1 VTYVFFR
8 ELFLPR
14 TEVTI
19 GFWRLAFTRV
29 RPAARDGEL
38 AHLEFRV
45 RNRTTGDACVGRP
58 VESAVE
64 DVLAPAVHVVHVNVV
79 NAAVLDHDFV
89 GRGCERWSMART
101 GLLGYAGSRWSP

>member
-1 VTYVFFR
+1 MFFR
-8 ELFLPR
+8 ELFPPR

-19 GFWRLAFTRV
+19 GFWCHAFARV
-29 RPAARDGEL
+29 RLIARDGEL

-45 RNRTTGDACVGRP
+45 RNRTTGDARVGRP

-64 DVLAPAVHVVHVNVV
+64 DVFAPAVHVVLVNVV

-89 GRGCERWSMART
+89 RRGCERWSMART
-101 GLLGYAGSRWSP
+101 GLLGCADSRWSP